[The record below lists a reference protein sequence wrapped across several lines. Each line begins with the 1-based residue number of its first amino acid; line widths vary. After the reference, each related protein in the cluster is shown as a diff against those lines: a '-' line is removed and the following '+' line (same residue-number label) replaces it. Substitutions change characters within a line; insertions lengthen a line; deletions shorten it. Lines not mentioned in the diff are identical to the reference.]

1 MAPRKH
7 AGRLFGFVMNTDVRL
22 NVDFEK
28 TPQIPKIKLRVERS
42 DNVFVLKVKIECALR
57 LLQFRDE
64 ALREV
69 TAEDIYLEY
78 RGVPMRD
85 MMAVEKYSLKVSAK
99 RPWRREQAPRRTDAR
114 CERVDRMARRSR
126 RS

>member
-64 ALREV
+64 ALHRQLLLGQVVRELP
-69 TAEDIYLEY
+69 DS
-78 RGVPMRD
+78 GV
-85 MMAVEKYSLKVSAK
+85 ALG
-99 RPWRREQAPRRTDAR
+99 
-114 CERVDRMARRSR
+114 RS
-126 RS
+126 

>member
-64 ALREV
+64 GARGDGRRHLPRVSWRADARHDGSRE
-69 TAEDIYLEY
+69 
-78 RGVPMRD
+78 G
-85 MMAVEKYSLKVSAK
+85 SLKV
-99 RPWRREQAPRRTDAR
+99 AR
-114 CERVDRMARRSR
+114 AHGAGAGAALH
-126 RS
+126 